1 MTVSLVHTRAEQR
14 HRALAYSCYRGWN
27 ISVRSWVMSFELWGN
42 VCCWVLGYLLQ
53 KVRPA
58 SLLNDNALEGE
69 NIVVFA
75 ISMLH
80 NGGMNCSSGI
90 MLRIAFD
97 LLRRM
102 FRKNFRAFFICD
114 TASKFVDKSMRS
126 GVREFFLEN
135 MAAA

>member
-1 MTVSLVHTRAEQR
+1 MTVSLVCTRAEQR
-14 HRALAYSCYRGWN
+14 RHRVLAYSYKGWN
-27 ISVRSWVMSFELWGN
+27 ISVRSWAMSFVGQCLL
-42 VCCWVLGYLLQ
+42 LGYLLQ
-53 KVRPA
+53 KVRHA

-75 ISMLH
+75 IGMLH
-80 NGGMNCSSGI
+80 NGGMNCTSGI

-102 FRKNFRAFFICD
+102 LRKNFRASFICD
-114 TASKFVDKSMRS
+114 TASKFIDKSLQS

-135 MAAA
+135 IAAA

>member
-1 MTVSLVHTRAEQR
+1 
-14 HRALAYSCYRGWN
+14 
-27 ISVRSWVMSFELWGN
+27 
-42 VCCWVLGYLLQ
+42 
-53 KVRPA
+53 
-58 SLLNDNALEGE
+58 
-69 NIVVFA
+69 
-75 ISMLH
+75 
-80 NGGMNCSSGI
+80 MNCTSGI

-114 TASKFVDKSMRS
+114 TAKKFVDKSMRS